1 VAQSPSAGSQEDG
14 SRPPQIR
21 VAPRG
26 RTTGIDSTGAGRER
40 VLDSESRAWLAALTH
55 QAARRDEALARLHA
69 LLERVARFQLS
80 RRATTLQLRGE
91 SIAELA
97 TEAADDALVAVLA
110 HLDDFRGE
118 SRFATWAC
126 KFAVLN
132 VSTTLRRRLWKE
144 RESPA
149 IGEDV
154 VEDAHDGDLE
164 RLELWELLRRALRD
178 VLTERQRAVFV
189 AVAVNGVPIDVVADR
204 FATNRGAIYKTL
216 HDARRKLREALEAA
230 DAPASAGLR

>member
-1 VAQSPSAGSQEDG
+1 M
-14 SRPPQIR
+14 
-21 VAPRG
+21 
-26 RTTGIDSTGAGRER
+26 
-40 VLDSESRAWLAALTH
+40 
-55 QAARRDEALARLHA
+55 ARLHE

-80 RRATTLQLRGE
+80 RRATALQLRGE

-97 TEAADDALVAVLA
+97 TEAADDALVTVLA

-118 SRFATWAC
+118 SRFTTWAC

-144 RESPA
+144 REIPLVDEA
-149 IGEDV
+149 V
-154 VEDAHDGDLE
+154 VDPGCERDLE
-164 RLELWELLRRALRD
+164 RLELWELLGHALRD
-178 VLTERQRAVFV
+178 VLTERQRVVFV

-216 HDARRKLREALEAA
+216 HDARRKLREALELAH
-230 DAPASAGLR
+230 APASSGVR